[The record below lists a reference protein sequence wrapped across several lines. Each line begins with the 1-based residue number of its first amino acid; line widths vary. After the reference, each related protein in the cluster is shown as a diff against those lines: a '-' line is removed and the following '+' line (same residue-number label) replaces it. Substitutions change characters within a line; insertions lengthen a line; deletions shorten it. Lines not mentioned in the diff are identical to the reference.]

1 MENNN
6 TSHAEH
12 PHDTGYGLYISVWL
26 GLVGLTAITVAL
38 SGINL
43 AGLAVATALAIAI
56 VKSAMVA
63 NYFMHVKFD
72 NKVFKVFI
80 TICLV
85 IFLVVII
92 LTFFDLTF
100 REPVK

>member
-6 TSHAEH
+6 TSHAAPAH
-12 PHDTGYGLYISVWL
+12 TGYGLYISVWL

-72 NKVFKVFI
+72 YKVFKIFI

-85 IFLVVII
+85 IFLV
-92 LTFFDLTF
+92 
-100 REPVK
+100 